1 LEILLDAGY
10 VRKYEV
16 EGKKYGIIPTF
27 KKHQVIS
34 KAEKDNVNVFP
45 LPGNY
50 LETVE
55 EPFENRPETDEELLE
70 NAGILNSE
78 FGITENGSR
87 GGDAALDGS
96 FSQKPNKK
104 PKKPPLR
111 EREPVNDMERVEKAY
126 LQNWDALYSQR
137 KVKTPDPIVNW
148 NQTRSLLKKHF
159 EKLKP
164 DQIIQA
170 LKNGTTD
177 DFVLKGGYS
186 LGTMLSAAVL
196 NRLINAKQGQA
207 PPLNLKEKKSLRGH
221 DSW

>member
-55 EPFENRPETDEELLE
+55 EPFENRPEIDEEQLE

-96 FSQKPNKK
+96 FSQKLNKK
-104 PKKPPLR
+104 PKKPPLM
-111 EREPVNDMERVEKAY
+111 EREPENDMEQVEKAY
-126 LQNWDALYSQR
+126 RQNWDSLFSQG

-148 NQTRSLLKKHF
+148 KQTRAQLKAHF

-164 DQIIQA
+164 EQIIQA
-170 LKNGTTD
+170 INNGLKDNW
-177 DFVLKGGYS
+177 VMNHGYS
-186 LGTMLSAAVL
+186 LAIILSAAVL
-196 NRLINAKQGQA
+196 NRLINAKQGQG
-207 PPLNLKEKKSLRGH
+207 PPSSLEDKKSLGGL